1 MAQGLATS
9 PVARL
14 KDSIHSSEGSHDRV
28 EGRTKIGI
36 VDAPIQPQS
45 FPLQGVL
52 LHAIGGLA
60 AASFYIPYKK
70 VRHWAW
76 ENYWLVGGF
85 VSWIIAPW
93 VLAMLIVPQT
103 PAILAQ
109 ASVKTISWTVLFGA
123 VWGIGGLTFGLTMR
137 FLGVALG
144 YAIALGLTAVFGTL
158 LPPLFSGELFEIAQ
172 TTSGQV
178 LLSGVVVCIVGIVL
192 GGTAGR
198 RKEAELSDE
207 QKQASIAEFNF
218 AKGLIVAIVAGVMSA
233 SMAVAFVA
241 GKPIAKLA
249 IHNGA
254 PPLWQNLPVLI
265 VILFGGFVTNF
276 LWCATLIIKNGTVG
290 ELIGNRSSN
299 QALAPSINRPRLSL
313 NYILCV
319 IAGVTW
325 YLQFFFYGMGTTQ
338 LGKYDFSSWT
348 LHMAFIII
356 FSTLW
361 GLALREWSGASRVT
375 HAWNAVGLIVLILS
389 IVIIGWGNTLA
400 GGA

>member
-1 MAQGLATS
+1 MDTL
-9 PVARL
+9 
-14 KDSIHSSEGSHDRV
+14 
-28 EGRTKIGI
+28 
-36 VDAPIQPQS
+36 IQPQS
-45 FPLQGVL
+45 FPVLGVL
-52 LHAIGGLA
+52 LHATGGLA

-109 ASVKTISWTVLFGA
+109 VPVKTILWTVFFGA

-158 LPPLFSGELFEIAQ
+158 IPPLFSGELFVIAQ

-178 LLSGVVVCIVGIVL
+178 LLSGVLVCVVGIVL

-198 RKEAELSDE
+198 RKEAELTDE
-207 QKQASIAEFNF
+207 QKQETIAEFNLT
-218 AKGLIVAIVAGVMSA
+218 KGLIVAIVAGVMSA

-241 GKPIAKLA
+241 GKPIAELA
-249 IHNGA
+249 VDNGA

-265 VILFGGFVTNF
+265 VILFGGFLTNF
-276 LWCATLIIKNGTVG
+276 VWCVTLIIKNGTG
-290 ELIGNRSSN
+290 RELLGSRSTTP
-299 QALAPSINRPRLSL
+299 APPIERSRLSL
-313 NYILCV
+313 NYVLCV
-319 IAGVTW
+319 IAGLTW
-325 YLQFFFYGMGTTQ
+325 YLQLFFYGMGTTQ
-338 LGKYDFSSWT
+338 LGRYDFSSWT
-348 LHMAFIII
+348 LHMAFIIV

-361 GLALREWSGASRVT
+361 GLALREWSGASRAT
-375 HAWNAVGLIVLILS
+375 HTWNAAGLIVLIVS

>member
-1 MAQGLATS
+1 MDVLVQTQSMPVTGL
-9 PVARL
+9 
-14 KDSIHSSEGSHDRV
+14 
-28 EGRTKIGI
+28 
-36 VDAPIQPQS
+36 
-45 FPLQGVL
+45 L
-52 LHAIGGLA
+52 LHAVGGLA
-60 AASFYIPYKK
+60 AASFYIPFKK

-93 VLAMLIVPQT
+93 VLAMLILPQT
-103 PAILAQ
+103 PVILAQ
-109 ASVKTISWTVLFGA
+109 TPVKTILWTVFFGA

-137 FLGVALG
+137 YLGVALG

-158 LPPLFSGELFEIAQ
+158 IPPLFSGEIFVIAQ
-172 TTSGQV
+172 SASGQV
-178 LLSGVVVCIVGIVL
+178 LLSGVFVCVIGIIL
-192 GGTAGR
+192 GGTAGK
-198 RKEAELSDE
+198 RKEAELNDE

-218 AKGLIVAIVAGVMSA
+218 AKGLVVAIVAGVMSA

-241 GKPIAKLA
+241 GKPIAQLA
-249 IHNGA
+249 IDNGA

-276 LWCATLIIKNGTVG
+276 VWCVALIVKNGTWG
-290 ELIGNRSSN
+290 ELLGNASTDQTLSASSSGRW
-299 QALAPSINRPRLSL
+299 LPL
-313 NYILCV
+313 NFLFCA
-319 IAGVTW
+319 IAGFTW

-338 LGKYDFSSWT
+338 LGRYEFSSWT
-348 LHMAFIII
+348 LHMAFIIV

-361 GLALREWSGASRVT
+361 GLALREWKGASRAT
-375 HAWNAVGLIVLILS
+375 HTWNAAGLIVLILS

>member
-1 MAQGLATS
+1 MDTL
-9 PVARL
+9 
-14 KDSIHSSEGSHDRV
+14 
-28 EGRTKIGI
+28 
-36 VDAPIQPQS
+36 IQSQS
-45 FPLQGVL
+45 FPVSGVL

-70 VRHWAW
+70 VQHWAW

-93 VLAMLIVPQT
+93 VLAMLILPQT
-103 PAILAQ
+103 PVILAQ
-109 ASVKTISWTVLFGA
+109 APVKTILWTVFFGA

-158 LPPLFSGELFEIAQ
+158 IPPLFSGELFVIAQ
-172 TTSGQV
+172 TASGQV
-178 LLSGVVVCIVGIVL
+178 LLLGVFVCVIGIIL

-198 RKEAELSDE
+198 RKEAELTDE
-207 QKQASIAEFNF
+207 QKQETIAEFNF

-241 GKPIAKLA
+241 GKPIAELA
-249 IHNGA
+249 IDNGA

-276 LWCATLIIKNGTVG
+276 VWCVTLIIKNGTWG
-290 ELIGNRSSN
+290 ELLGRGTSN
-299 QALAPSINRPRLSL
+299 QESTPALGRRRLSL
-313 NYILCV
+313 NFLFCA
-319 IAGVTW
+319 IAGFTW

-338 LGKYDFSSWT
+338 LGEYEFSSWT
-348 LHMAFIII
+348 LHMAFIIV

-361 GLALREWSGASRVT
+361 GLALREWKGASRAT
-375 HAWNAVGLIVLILS
+375 HSWNAAGLTLLILS

-400 GGA
+400 SGA

>member
-1 MAQGLATS
+1 M
-9 PVARL
+9 
-14 KDSIHSSEGSHDRV
+14 
-28 EGRTKIGI
+28 
-36 VDAPIQPQS
+36 DALIQTQS
-45 FPLQGVL
+45 FPVLGVL

-93 VLAMLIVPQT
+93 VLAMLILPQT
-103 PAILAQ
+103 PVILAQ
-109 ASVKTISWTVLFGA
+109 APINSILWTVFFGA

-158 LPPLFSGELFEIAQ
+158 IPPLFSGELFVI
-172 TTSGQV
+172 
-178 LLSGVVVCIVGIVL
+178 GIIL

-198 RKEAELSDE
+198 RKEAELTDE
-207 QKQASIAEFNF
+207 QKRASIAEFNF
-218 AKGLIVAIVAGVMSA
+218 AKGVVVAIVAGVMSA

-241 GKPIAKLA
+241 GKPIAQLA
-249 IHNGA
+249 IDNGA

-276 LWCATLIIKNGTVG
+276 LWCVTLIIKNGTWS
-290 ELIGNRSSN
+290 ELFGRGTAN
-299 QALAPSINRPRLSL
+299 QESTPALGRRRLSL
-313 NYILCV
+313 NFLFCA
-319 IAGVTW
+319 IAGFTW

-338 LGKYDFSSWT
+338 LGKYEFSSWT
-348 LHMAFIII
+348 LHMAFIIV

-361 GLALREWSGASRVT
+361 GLALREWKGASRAT
-375 HAWNAVGLIVLILS
+375 HTWNAAGLIVLILS
-389 IVIIGWGNTLA
+389 MTTGTFAFCTTGRTVDDNA
-400 GGA
+400 

>member
-1 MAQGLATS
+1 MMDTL
-9 PVARL
+9 V
-14 KDSIHSSEGSHDRV
+14 
-28 EGRTKIGI
+28 
-36 VDAPIQPQS
+36 QPHS
-45 FPLQGVL
+45 FPVQGVL

-70 VRHWAW
+70 VQHWAW

-93 VLAMLIVPQT
+93 VLAMLILPQT

-109 ASVKTISWTVLFGA
+109 ASVKTILWTVFFGA
-123 VWGIGGLTFGLTMR
+123 MWGIGGLTFGLTMR

-158 LPPLFSGELFEIAQ
+158 IPPLFSGELLVIAQ
-172 TTSGQV
+172 TASGQV
-178 LLSGVVVCIVGIVL
+178 LLLGVFVCVIGIVL
-192 GGTAGR
+192 GGKAGR
-198 RKEAELSDE
+198 RKEAELTDE
-207 QKQASIAEFNF
+207 QKQQTIAEFNF

-241 GKPIAKLA
+241 GKPIAELA
-249 IHNGA
+249 VDNGA

-265 VILFGGFVTNF
+265 VILFGGFLTNF
-276 LWCATLIIKNGTVG
+276 GWCVSLMIKNGTAG
-290 ELIGNRSSN
+290 ELLGNRPTAS
-299 QALAPSINRPRLSL
+299 APPFERSRLSL
-313 NYILCV
+313 NYVLCGV
-319 IAGVTW
+319 AGLTW
-325 YLQFFFYGMGTTQ
+325 YLQFFFYGMGTTR
-338 LGKYDFSSWT
+338 LGEYEFSSWT
-348 LHMAFIII
+348 LHMAFIIV

-361 GLALREWSGASRVT
+361 GLALREWKGVSRVT

>member
-1 MAQGLATS
+1 MDTL
-9 PVARL
+9 
-14 KDSIHSSEGSHDRV
+14 
-28 EGRTKIGI
+28 
-36 VDAPIQPQS
+36 IQSQS
-45 FPLQGVL
+45 FPVQGVL

-93 VLAMLIVPQT
+93 VLAMIILPQT

-109 ASVKTISWTVLFGA
+109 ASIKTILWTVFFGA

-137 FLGVALG
+137 YLGVALG

-158 LPPLFSGELFEIAQ
+158 IPPLFSGELFVIAQ
-172 TTSGQV
+172 TASGQV
-178 LLSGVVVCIVGIVL
+178 LLSGVFICVIGIVL
-192 GGTAGR
+192 GGKAGR

-207 QKQASIAEFNF
+207 QKQASISEFNF
-218 AKGLIVAIVAGVMSA
+218 KKGLIVAIVAGVMSA

-241 GKPIAKLA
+241 GKPIAELA
-249 IHNGA
+249 VDNGA

-265 VILFGGFVTNF
+265 VILFGGFLTNF
-276 LWCATLIIKNGTVG
+276 VWCVSLMVRNGTAG
-290 ELIGNRSSN
+290 ELLGRGSVTQSSG
-299 QALAPSINRPRLSL
+299 PRWLSFNFL
-313 NYILCV
+313 FCA
-319 IAGVTW
+319 IAGFTW

-348 LHMAFIII
+348 LHMAFIIV

-361 GLALREWSGASRVT
+361 GLALREWRGASRAT
-375 HAWNAVGLIVLILS
+375 HTWNAAGLIVLILS

>member
-1 MAQGLATS
+1 
-9 PVARL
+9 
-14 KDSIHSSEGSHDRV
+14 
-28 EGRTKIGI
+28 
-36 VDAPIQPQS
+36 VDALIQTQS
-45 FPLQGVL
+45 SPFIGVL

-93 VLAMLIVPQT
+93 VLALLILPQT
-103 PAILAQ
+103 PVILAQ
-109 ASVKTISWTVLFGA
+109 APVKSILWTAFFGA
-123 VWGIGGLTFGLTMR
+123 VWGIGGLAFGLTMR

-158 LPPLFSGELFEIAQ
+158 IPPLFSGELFEIAQ
-172 TTSGQV
+172 TASGQV
-178 LLSGVVVCIVGIVL
+178 LLSGVFVCVIGIIL

-198 RKEAELSDE
+198 RKEAELTDE
-207 QKQASIAEFNF
+207 QKQETIAEFNF

-241 GKPIAKLA
+241 GKPIAQLA
-249 IHNGA
+249 IDNGA
-254 PPLWQNLPVLI
+254 PALWQNLPVLI

-276 LWCATLIIKNGTVG
+276 VWCVALIMKNGTWG
-290 ELIGNRSSN
+290 ELLGRGTTN
-299 QALAPSINRPRLSL
+299 QAATLSLGGRRLSL
-313 NYILCV
+313 NFLFCA
-319 IAGVTW
+319 IAGLTW

-348 LHMAFIII
+348 LHMAFIIV

-361 GLALREWSGASRVT
+361 GLALREWKGASRAT
-375 HAWNAVGLIVLILS
+375 HSWNAAGLIVLITS

>member
-1 MAQGLATS
+1 MDTL
-9 PVARL
+9 
-14 KDSIHSSEGSHDRV
+14 
-28 EGRTKIGI
+28 
-36 VDAPIQPQS
+36 IQSQS
-45 FPLQGVL
+45 FPVQGVL

-70 VRHWAW
+70 VRHWSW

-93 VLAMLIVPQT
+93 VIAMLILPQT
-103 PAILAQ
+103 PLILAQ
-109 ASVKTISWTVLFGA
+109 VPVKTILWTVFFGA
-123 VWGIGGLTFGLTMR
+123 MWGIGGLTFGLTMR

-158 LPPLFSGELFEIAQ
+158 IPPLFSGELFAIAQ

-178 LLSGVVVCIVGIVL
+178 LLSGVLVCVVGIVL
-192 GGTAGR
+192 GGKAGR

-207 QKQASIAEFNF
+207 QKRATISEFNF
-218 AKGLIVAIVAGVMSA
+218 KKGLIVAVVAGIMSA

-241 GKPIAKLA
+241 GEPIAELA
-249 IHNGA
+249 IASGA

-265 VILFGGFVTNF
+265 VILFGGFLTNF
-276 LWCATLIIKNGTVG
+276 VWCVSLIIKNGTVG
-290 ELIGNRSSN
+290 ELLGNRSTN
-299 QALAPSINRPRLSL
+299 EGLAPSIERPQLPL
-313 NYILCV
+313 NYILCA
-319 IAGVTW
+319 IAGFTW

-338 LGKYDFSSWT
+338 LGRYEFSSWT
-348 LHMAFIII
+348 LHMAFIIV

-361 GLALREWSGASRVT
+361 GLALREWKGASRVT
-375 HAWNAVGLIVLILS
+375 HTWNAAGLIVLILS

>member
-1 MAQGLATS
+1 MMDTLIQTQSS
-9 PVARL
+9 PF
-14 KDSIHSSEGSHDRV
+14 I
-28 EGRTKIGI
+28 
-36 VDAPIQPQS
+36 
-45 FPLQGVL
+45 GVL

-60 AASFYIPYKK
+60 AASFYIPYKN

-85 VSWIIAPW
+85 VSWIVAPW
-93 VLAMLIVPQT
+93 VLAMLILPQT
-103 PAILAQ
+103 PVILSLAP
-109 ASVKTISWTVLFGA
+109 VKSILWTAFFGA

-158 LPPLFSGELFEIAQ
+158 IPPLFSGELFEIAK
-172 TTSGQV
+172 TPSGQV
-178 LLSGVVVCIVGIVL
+178 VLSGVLVCVIGIFL

-198 RKEAELSDE
+198 RKEAELTDE
-207 QKQASIAEFNF
+207 QKKETITEFNF
-218 AKGLIVAIVAGVMSA
+218 KKGMAVAIVAGVMSA

-241 GKPIAKLA
+241 GKPIAQLA
-249 IHNGA
+249 IENGA
-254 PPLWQNLPVLI
+254 PVLWQNLPVLI

-276 LWCATLIIKNGTVG
+276 IWCATLIVKNGTWV
-290 ELIGNRSSN
+290 ELLGRRTAN
-299 QALAPSINRPRLSL
+299 QEPAPSLGRRRLSL
-313 NYILCV
+313 NFFFCA
-319 IAGVTW
+319 IAGLTW

-348 LHMAFIII
+348 LHMAFIIV

-361 GLALREWSGASRVT
+361 GLALREWKGASRAT
-375 HAWNAVGLIVLILS
+375 HTWNAAGLIVLILS
-389 IVIIGWGNTLA
+389 IVIIGLGNSLA

>member
-1 MAQGLATS
+1 VDGALPACKGWAGL
-9 PVARL
+9 
-14 KDSIHSSEGSHDRV
+14 
-28 EGRTKIGI
+28 
-36 VDAPIQPQS
+36 DANQ
-45 FPLQGVL
+45 
-52 LHAIGGLA
+52 H
-60 AASFYIPYKK
+60 PYTK

-93 VLAMLIVPQT
+93 VLAMLILPQT
-103 PAILAQ
+103 PVILAQ
-109 ASVKTISWTVLFGA
+109 APIKSILWTVFFGA
-123 VWGIGGLTFGLTMR
+123 MWGIGGLTFGLTMR

-158 LPPLFSGELFEIAQ
+158 IPPLYSGELFVIAQ
-172 TTSGQV
+172 TASGQV
-178 LLSGVVVCIVGIVL
+178 LLSGVFVCVIGIVL

-198 RKEAELSDE
+198 RKEAELTNE
-207 QKQASIAEFNF
+207 QKQETIAEFNF

-241 GKPIAKLA
+241 GKPIAELA
-249 IHNGA
+249 IDNGA

-265 VILFGGFVTNF
+265 VILFGGFITNF
-276 LWCATLIIKNGTVG
+276 VWCVTLIIKNGTWA
-290 ELIGNRSSN
+290 ELLGRGMAN
-299 QALAPSINRPRLSL
+299 QELTPALGRRRLSL
-313 NYILCV
+313 NFLFCA
-319 IAGVTW
+319 IAGFTW

-338 LGKYDFSSWT
+338 LGKYEFSSWT
-348 LHMAFIII
+348 LHMAFIIV

-361 GLALREWSGASRVT
+361 GLALREWSGVSRAT
-375 HAWNAVGLIVLILS
+375 HTWNAAGLIVLILS

>member
-1 MAQGLATS
+1 LDT
-9 PVARL
+9 L
-14 KDSIHSSEGSHDRV
+14 
-28 EGRTKIGI
+28 
-36 VDAPIQPQS
+36 IQTQS
-45 FPLQGVL
+45 FPVSGVL

-70 VRHWAW
+70 VQHWAW
-76 ENYWLVGGF
+76 ESYWLVGGF

-93 VLAMLIVPQT
+93 VLAILILPQT

-109 ASVKTISWTVLFGA
+109 ASVKTILWTMFFGA

-158 LPPLFSGELFEIAQ
+158 IPPLFSGELIVIAQ
-172 TTSGQV
+172 TASGQV
-178 LLSGVVVCIVGIVL
+178 LLSGVLVCVIGIVL
-192 GGTAGR
+192 GGKAGR

-218 AKGLIVAIVAGVMSA
+218 TKGLIVAIVAGVMSA

-241 GKPIAKLA
+241 GKPIAELA
-249 IHNGA
+249 VDNGA

-265 VILFGGFVTNF
+265 VILFGGFLTNF
-276 LWCATLIIKNGTVG
+276 VWCVSLIIKNGTAG
-290 ELIGNRSSN
+290 ELLGNDSITQAPAPPIERS
-299 QALAPSINRPRLSL
+299 RLSL
-313 NYILCV
+313 NYVLCV
-319 IAGVTW
+319 VAGFTW

-338 LGKYDFSSWT
+338 LGKYEFSSWT
-348 LHMAFIII
+348 LHMAFIIV

-361 GLALREWSGASRVT
+361 GLALREWSGASRAT
-375 HAWNAVGLIVLILS
+375 HTWNAAGLIVLILS

>member
-1 MAQGLATS
+1 MDTL
-9 PVARL
+9 
-14 KDSIHSSEGSHDRV
+14 
-28 EGRTKIGI
+28 
-36 VDAPIQPQS
+36 IQTQS
-45 FPLQGVL
+45 FPVLGVL

-60 AASFYIPYKK
+60 AASFYIPYTK

-93 VLAMLIVPQT
+93 VLAMLILPQT
-103 PAILAQ
+103 PVILAQ
-109 ASVKTISWTVLFGA
+109 APIKSILWTVFFGA

-158 LPPLFSGELFEIAQ
+158 IPPLFSGELFVIAK
-172 TTSGQV
+172 TASGQV
-178 LLSGVVVCIVGIVL
+178 LLSGVFICVIGIIL

-198 RKEAELSDE
+198 RKEAELTDE
-207 QKQASIAEFNF
+207 QKQETIAEFNF
-218 AKGLIVAIVAGVMSA
+218 AKGLIVAIVAGVMSS

-241 GKPIAKLA
+241 GKPIAELA
-249 IHNGA
+249 IDNGA

-276 LWCATLIIKNGTVG
+276 VWCVTLIIKNGTWA
-290 ELIGNRSSN
+290 ELLGRGTAN
-299 QALAPSINRPRLSL
+299 QELTSVLGWRRLSL
-313 NYILCV
+313 NFVFCA
-319 IAGVTW
+319 IAGFTW

-338 LGKYDFSSWT
+338 LGKYEFSSWT
-348 LHMAFIII
+348 LHMAFIIV

-361 GLALREWSGASRVT
+361 GLALREWRGASRAT
-375 HAWNAVGLIVLILS
+375 HAWNAAGLIVLILS
-389 IVIIGWGNTLA
+389 IVIIGWGNSLA

>member
-1 MAQGLATS
+1 M
-9 PVARL
+9 
-14 KDSIHSSEGSHDRV
+14 
-28 EGRTKIGI
+28 
-36 VDAPIQPQS
+36 DALVQTQS
-45 FPLQGVL
+45 FPITGVL

-93 VLAMLIVPQT
+93 ALAMLILPQT
-103 PAILAQ
+103 PEILAQ
-109 ASVKTISWTVLFGA
+109 ATLNSILWTAFFGA

-137 FLGVALG
+137 YLGVALG

-158 LPPLFSGELFEIAQ
+158 IPPLFSGELFAIAQ

-178 LLSGVVVCIVGIVL
+178 LLAGVFVCVIGIIL

-198 RKEAELSDE
+198 RKEAELTDE
-207 QKQASIAEFNF
+207 QKRASIAEFNF

-241 GKPIAKLA
+241 GKPIAQLA
-249 IHNGA
+249 VENGA

-265 VILFGGFVTNF
+265 VILCGGFVTNF
-276 LWCATLIIKNGTVG
+276 IWCATLIIKNGTFG
-290 ELIGNRSSN
+290 ELLGRRTTQ
-299 QALAPSINRPRLSL
+299 QASTPSLGGRQLSL
-313 NYILCV
+313 NFLFCA
-319 IAGVTW
+319 IAGFAW

-338 LGKYDFSSWT
+338 LGKYEFSSWT
-348 LHMAFIII
+348 LHMAFIIV
-356 FSTLW
+356 FSTFW
-361 GLALREWSGASRVT
+361 GLALREWKGASRAT
-375 HAWNAVGLIVLILS
+375 HAWNAAGLIVLILS

>member
-1 MAQGLATS
+1 MDTLTQTQS
-9 PVARL
+9 IPVL
-14 KDSIHSSEGSHDRV
+14 
-28 EGRTKIGI
+28 
-36 VDAPIQPQS
+36 
-45 FPLQGVL
+45 GVL

-85 VSWIIAPW
+85 VSWIVAPW
-93 VLAMLIVPQT
+93 VLAMLILPQT
-103 PAILAQ
+103 PVILAQ
-109 ASVKTISWTVLFGA
+109 APVESILWTAFFGA

-158 LPPLFSGELFEIAQ
+158 IPPLFSGELLEIAQ
-172 TTSGQV
+172 TASGQV
-178 LLSGVVVCIVGIVL
+178 LLLGVFVCVVGIIL

-198 RKEAELSDE
+198 RKEAELTGE
-207 QKQASIAEFNF
+207 KKQETIAEFNF
-218 AKGLIVAIVAGVMSA
+218 SKGLIVAIVAGVMSA

-241 GKPIAKLA
+241 GKPIAELA
-249 IHNGA
+249 IHKGA

-276 LWCATLIIKNGTVG
+276 VWCVTLIVKNGTVG
-290 ELIGNRSSN
+290 ELLGNRSTN
-299 QALAPSINRPRLSL
+299 QASAPSIGRSRLSL
-313 NYILCV
+313 NYVLCG
-319 IAGVTW
+319 IAGFTW

-338 LGKYDFSSWT
+338 LGKYEFSSWT
-348 LHMAFIII
+348 LHMAFIIV

-361 GLALREWSGASRVT
+361 GLALREWSGASRAT
-375 HAWNAVGLIVLILS
+375 HIWNAAGLIVLILS

-400 GGA
+400 GGV

>member
-1 MAQGLATS
+1 M
-9 PVARL
+9 
-14 KDSIHSSEGSHDRV
+14 DSL
-28 EGRTKIGI
+28 
-36 VDAPIQPQS
+36 IQSQS
-45 FPLQGVL
+45 FPAHGVL

-85 VSWIIAPW
+85 FSWIIAPW
-93 VLAMLIVPQT
+93 VLAMIILPQT

-109 ASVKTISWTVLFGA
+109 ASIKTILWTVFFGA
-123 VWGIGGLTFGLTMR
+123 AWGIGGLTFGLTMR

-158 LPPLFSGELFEIAQ
+158 IPPLFSGELFVIAQ

-178 LLSGVVVCIVGIVL
+178 LLSGVLICVVGIVL

-198 RKEAELSDE
+198 RKEAELTDE
-207 QKQASIAEFNF
+207 KQQQTIAEFNF
-218 AKGLIVAIVAGVMSA
+218 TKGLIMAIVAGVMSA

-241 GKPIAKLA
+241 GKPIAELA
-249 IHNGA
+249 VQNGA
-254 PPLWQNLPVLI
+254 PSLWQNLPVLI

-276 LWCATLIIKNGTVG
+276 VWCVALIIKNGTAR
-290 ELIGNRSSN
+290 ELLGGVSTVS
-299 QALAPSINRPRLSL
+299 APPIERPRLSM
-313 NYILCV
+313 NYVLCV

-325 YLQFFFYGMGTTQ
+325 YLQFFFYGMGTTR

-348 LHMAFIII
+348 LHMAFIIV

-361 GLALREWSGASRVT
+361 GLALREWSGASRAT
-375 HAWNAVGLIVLILS
+375 HALNAAGLIVLILS

-400 GGA
+400 GGG